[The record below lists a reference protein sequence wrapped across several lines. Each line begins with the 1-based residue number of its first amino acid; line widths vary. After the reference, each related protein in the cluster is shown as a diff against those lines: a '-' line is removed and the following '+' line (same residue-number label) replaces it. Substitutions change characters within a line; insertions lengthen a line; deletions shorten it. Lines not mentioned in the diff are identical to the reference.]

1 MEKPNTSFAQMMKG
15 KRKITQATA
24 WRKSLTKMDELD
36 IDKLKKKKFNI
47 SIENLVTIGMVVI
60 TVTGMWYSLQE
71 EIQLA
76 KELPEPEVSRTEYDL
91 KDQLIRETIISTQ
104 EKVNENGEKLKD
116 IDEKLFEIIT
126 KD

>member
-1 MEKPNTSFAQMMKG
+1 MS
-15 KRKITQATA
+15 
-24 WRKSLTKMDELD
+24 ELD
-36 IDKLKKKKFNI
+36 IDKIKKKKFNI
-47 SIENLVTIGMVVI
+47 SVENMITIGMVVV

-71 EIQLA
+71 DIELA
-76 KELPEPEVSRTEYDL
+76 KILPEPEVSRTEYDL

-104 EKVNENGEKLKD
+104 EKVEENGEKLKD

>member
-1 MEKPNTSFAQMMKG
+1 
-15 KRKITQATA
+15 
-24 WRKSLTKMDELD
+24 MDELD
-36 IDKLKKKKFNI
+36 IEKLKKKKFNI
-47 SIENLVTIGMVVI
+47 SVENLITIGMVVI

-71 EIQLA
+71 EIELA
-76 KELPEPEVSRTEYDL
+76 KQLPEPEVSRTEYDL

>member
-1 MEKPNTSFAQMMKG
+1 
-15 KRKITQATA
+15 
-24 WRKSLTKMDELD
+24 MDELD
-36 IDKLKKKKFNI
+36 NEKLKKKKFNI

-71 EIQLA
+71 DIQLA

>member
-1 MEKPNTSFAQMMKG
+1 
-15 KRKITQATA
+15 
-24 WRKSLTKMDELD
+24 MDELD
-36 IDKLKKKKFNI
+36 IEKIKKKKFNI
-47 SIENLVTIGMVVI
+47 SVENMITIGMVVV

-71 EIQLA
+71 EIELA

>member
-1 MEKPNTSFAQMMKG
+1 
-15 KRKITQATA
+15 
-24 WRKSLTKMDELD
+24 
-36 IDKLKKKKFNI
+36 
-47 SIENLVTIGMVVI
+47 MVVI